1 MARAPSTG
9 ELVAWSGL
17 GLAAVVGLM
26 WWTRGPSP
34 YFTWNELTKT
44 SSLEPNELTT
54 QAKVSLHRL
63 VWTVLHPLRRE
74 FGALRI
80 NSAYRNLAVNTDIG
94 GSSTSSH
101 MALLP
106 GEAAVDVQ
114 PADPSRGK
122 QLGHRPVALVEWRG
136 DMNLDQVIGYTD
148 RSHAHIGIG
157 PRNRGQFLSHTG
169 GNYTTWSPTNV

>member
-9 ELVAWSGL
+9 ELVAYSGL

-34 YFTWNELTKT
+34 YFTWDELTKT

-74 FGALRI
+74 FGVLRI

-114 PADPSRGK
+114 PADPSRGNNWDVVNWLWENG
-122 QLGHRPVALVEWRG
+122 QN
-136 DMNLDQVIGYTD
+136 MNLDQVIGYTD

-169 GNYTTWSPTNV
+169 GTYTTWSPTNV